1 MTGIDILID
10 TNIAIYAM
18 EAHPAVKGLVACFP
32 AISIISEIELF
43 GKKDISAQEISDIR
57 MLLNGFPV
65 VSIND
70 EIKEIA
76 IDLKQKYS
84 IKTPDAIIAATAKS
98 LGLIF
103 ITADKGFAKIN
114 EIDAV
119 IVELQ
124 KKI

>member
-18 EAHPAVKGLVACFP
+18 EAHPSVKGLSACFP

-43 GKKDISAQEISDIR
+43 GKKGISTQEVNEIR
-57 MLLNGFPV
+57 TLLKGFPV
-65 VSIND
+65 VSISD
-70 EIKEIA
+70 SIKEIA

-98 LGLIF
+98 LGLML
-103 ITADKGFAKIN
+103 ITADKGFAKIS
-114 EIDAV
+114 ELDV
-119 IVELQ
+119 IIVDL
-124 KKI
+124 